1 MIRGSMAALPRSSY
15 DEGAATGPDPRW
27 VLERSFHKAMV
38 RVYDR
43 AKSEAGYNATRF
55 IQMVAEQGG
64 VAAARVL
71 IGSKVPSDGFVALW
85 QARRLDLTVEALI
98 LEPKWFGLFTAPERE
113 AARQRLRD
121 YGYRC

>member
-1 MIRGSMAALPRSSY
+1 MTWTRASCRSSH
-15 DEGAATGPDPRW
+15 DERTGGASDDRGP
-27 VLERSFHKAMV
+27 LERLFHRAMV
-38 RVYDR
+38 AVYER

-71 IGSKVPSDGFVALW
+71 IGSKTPSDGFVALW
-85 QARRLDLTVEALI
+85 QARRLDLTVEVLV
-98 LEPKWFGLFTAPERE
+98 LEPRWFDLFTTAERE